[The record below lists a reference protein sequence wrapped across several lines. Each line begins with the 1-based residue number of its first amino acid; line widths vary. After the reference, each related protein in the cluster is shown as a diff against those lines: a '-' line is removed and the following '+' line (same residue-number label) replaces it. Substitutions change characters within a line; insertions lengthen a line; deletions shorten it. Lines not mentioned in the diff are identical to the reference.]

1 MKVLEILFF
10 LALIFACSGQESMN
24 PGRALQGGDGEE
36 GGVDGP
42 IEEPPAG
49 EEPPQSTV
57 LNNSSESNSTL
68 NDPIGEEENG
78 KKALST
84 IAIALAVGAVIIIG
98 AVLIILI
105 L

>member
-1 MKVLEILFF
+1 MKVLEILIF
-10 LALIFACSGQESMN
+10 LALIFVCSGQESMN
-24 PGRALQGGDGEE
+24 PGRDLQDLGGEE
-36 GGVDGP
+36 EFEGP
-42 IEEPPAG
+42 IVEPPPG

>member
-1 MKVLEILFF
+1 MKVLEILIF
-10 LALIFACSGQESMN
+10 LALIFVCSGQESMN
-24 PGRALQGGDGEE
+24 PGQALGGL
-36 GGVDGP
+36 DGP
-42 IEEPPAG
+42 IEEPPPG

>member
-10 LALIFACSGQESMN
+10 LALIFVCSGQESMN
-24 PGRALQGGDGEE
+24 PGRALQDGDGE

-42 IEEPPAG
+42 I

>member
-1 MKVLEILFF
+1 MKKKQFTIFVLT
-10 LALIFACSGQESMN
+10 SGQ
-24 PGRALQGGDGEE
+24 
-36 GGVDGP
+36 
-42 IEEPPAG
+42 
-49 EEPPQSTV
+49 
-57 LNNSSESNSTL
+57 NNSGVNQYFENMSSRFSEHNFQKKVQ
-68 NDPIGEEENG
+68 NG